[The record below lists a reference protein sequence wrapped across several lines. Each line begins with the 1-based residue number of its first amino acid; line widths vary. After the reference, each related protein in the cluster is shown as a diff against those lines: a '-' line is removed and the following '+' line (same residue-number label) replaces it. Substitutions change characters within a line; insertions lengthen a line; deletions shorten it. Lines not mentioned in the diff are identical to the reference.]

1 VIAIGWPELDSRE
14 DIDKEIERDARLE
27 EIARCTSDS
36 AGKRERDQIE
46 DKVWR
51 RQVYGTGTAK
61 DMSAAFQVWKTT
73 NEEEQLLKEVGAY
86 ARKKMHADIAE
97 YDFNSEKRHP
107 IGTRDGTGDDV
118 AQDIMIK
125 VWRMMRRGEIKKERG
140 AGSFREFIKTICQN
154 QMKSEWRKIKVDRER
169 FVPLFVNVTDEDG
182 NMEEIENPL
191 INLIGPMDHYFH
203 IPREIQGLDRKI
215 LTWFPTFGTY
225 AGVANELGMTEQAVR
240 ARVKRMREM
249 MKPIREEQLRRRL
262 ARDIEEDY
270 RQTWKTRANIQYCQ
284 RVYASIQIP
293 EWDGPEWLTPE
304 REPERESADIAL
316 GTTTVPFVKQE
327 EA

>member
-1 VIAIGWPELDSRE
+1 VAFLFGRNINNHRRNDEVIAIGWPELDSRE
-14 DIDKEIERDARLE
+14 EALEGIERDARLE
-27 EIARCTSDS
+27 EIARCTPDN

-61 DMSAAFQVWKTT
+61 DMSAAFQVWRTT

-118 AQDIMIK
+118 AQDITIK

-140 AGSFREFIKTICQN
+140 AGSFREFIKAICQN
-154 QMKSEWRKIKVDRER
+154 QMKSEWRKIKVDRAM
-169 FVPLFVNVTDEDG
+169 FVPLFVEVSDEDG

-191 INLIGPMDHYFH
+191 INVIGPMDHYFH
-203 IPREIQGLDRKI
+203 IPWQIQGLDREI
-215 LTWFPTFGTY
+215 LKWFGTFGNY
-225 AGVANELGMTEQAVR
+225 AGVANELGMTEPAVR
-240 ARVKRMREM
+240 TRVKRMREM

-262 ARDIEEDY
+262 ARDIEENY

-284 RVYASIQIP
+284 RIYASIEIP
-293 EWDGPEWLTPE
+293 EWDGPEWEKVT
-304 REPERESADIAL
+304 A
-316 GTTTVPFVKQE
+316 
-327 EA
+327 